1 MAKSAGLGKEDK
13 EVKIRLKS
21 FFYFDVT
28 KAFGHEQISLKA
40 ERPTL
45 RTLLQEVTRKSE
57 GTVEIINPQSGRVN
71 DEYFVLVNGHDF
83 QTLPQGLE
91 TELSEGDEVGIGLLY
106 FWGGG

>member
-1 MAKSAGLGKEDK
+1 LGLEKED
-13 EVKIRLKS
+13 EAVKIRLKS
-21 FFYFDVT
+21 FFYFDVK
-28 KAFGHEQISLKA
+28 KAFGQEQINLKA
-40 ERPTL
+40 ERATL

-57 GTVEIINPQSGRVN
+57 GTVEIINPQSERVN
-71 DEYFVLVNGHDF
+71 DEYFVLVNGRDF